1 MKNVRIV
8 NIKKF
13 IRGIIVLSSIIIAI
27 VLFLSKVTLS
37 HNDDGKINYETIS
50 IAQGDTL
57 WKIATEQQ
65 ETNPYYTEKDVRFVL
80 NEIKKINN
88 LCTSDL
94 QIGQELRIPV
104 L

>member
-1 MKNVRIV
+1 M
-8 NIKKF
+8 
-13 IRGIIVLSSIIIAI
+13 
-27 VLFLSKVTLS
+27 
-37 HNDDGKINYETIS
+37 
-50 IAQGDTL
+50 

-88 LCTSDL
+88 LCTSNL
-94 QIGQELRIPV
+94 QIGQELRVPV